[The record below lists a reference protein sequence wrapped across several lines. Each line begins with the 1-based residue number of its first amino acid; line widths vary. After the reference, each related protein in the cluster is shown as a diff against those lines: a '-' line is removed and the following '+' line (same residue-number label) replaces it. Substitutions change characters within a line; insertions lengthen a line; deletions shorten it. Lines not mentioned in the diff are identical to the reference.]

1 MSRKD
6 KGDDMKAN
14 LMPLKG
20 EAARN
25 FEKFASSNKKPKTRK
40 TSKAKRERIIAFF
53 NSVKKMNQIIN
64 DYAYLEVLHK
74 FTYARNKY
82 I

>member
-6 KGDDMKAN
+6 KGDDMKAI

-40 TSKAKRERIIAFF
+40 TSKAG
-53 NSVKKMNQIIN
+53 VKESLLFLILLK
-64 DYAYLEVLHK
+64 K
-74 FTYARNKY
+74 
-82 I
+82 